1 MSLFEKIKDRKQNLT
16 EQSRGSGFSNRNR
29 KDITKILSKIGE
41 DPKGTANKVLQ
52 SSSKSVTAPKP
63 DEVASAKALLRNKK
77 KQQNQQIAKNR
88 AEGDKLLQDI
98 NKRKSAD
105 LTRADAINRA
115 MGTSGSTEGAAGA
128 SGTKTV
134 KQSEVSKK
142 AQEFTKKINK
152 KNKNRTF
159 FDPEK
164 AKEARKNLIA
174 KRKEYGIDRKG
185 NIPGS
190 GVERYA
196 RKTKQLSSGS
206 NLPVKITKADKDLAK
221 TRLTNKYGRRLGRTR
236 NKNMDTF
243 AQVKAKIDAKN
254 PTYKSPLTGG
264 QLPNIGS
271 PESQVKR
278 LDPNLYKDAK
288 KLKGIKSKYYQ
299 GTVSPDGTIKPKTVL
314 KRVKP
319 TATNP
324 SGFEPVDTET
334 KKGRRIFKKKYVSTA
349 NLLDPTPKPKSS
361 TTKPNLFSR
370 IKNFVK
376 GEPKIPSDYNLVRGT
391 KDQPLSVTRKVYK
404 GKLGA
409 VRKFVDKL
417 PRKYKLAGTALIATA
432 AAVPSIKKAFAP
444 KPEKKSYTVANKT
457 LKLDTGKKNT

>member
-16 EQSRGSGFSNRNR
+16 EQSRGSGFTNRNR

-77 KQQNQQIAKNR
+77 KQQNQQIAKNK

-105 LTRADAINRA
+105 LTRADAINRS

-142 AQEFTKKINK
+142 AQEFTKEINK

-254 PTYKSPLTGG
+254 PTYKSPITGG
-264 QLPNIGS
+264 QLPIPGS
-271 PESQVKR
+271 VA
-278 LDPNLYKDAK
+278 NYKDPTDDFMKRIRKASIEDPQGLK
-288 KLKGIKSKYYQ
+288 KA
-299 GTVSPDGTIKPKTVL
+299 VDNFPDYPETVL

-319 TATNP
+319 TKKNP
-324 SGFEPVDTET
+324 SGFQPVDTQT

-349 NLLDPTPKPKSS
+349 NLLDPPKPKPS
-361 TTKPNLFSR
+361 TKPNLFSR

-376 GEPKIPSDYNLVRGT
+376 GEPKIPSDYKLLRGT
-391 KDQPLSVTRKVYK
+391 PDQPLAVTRKVYK

-417 PRKYKLAGTALIATA
+417 PRRYKIAGTALLATA
-432 AAVPSIKKAFAP
+432 AAVPTIKKAFAP

>member
-164 AKEARKNLIA
+164 
-174 KRKEYGIDRKG
+174 
-185 NIPGS
+185 
-190 GVERYA
+190 
-196 RKTKQLSSGS
+196 
-206 NLPVKITKADKDLAK
+206 
-221 TRLTNKYGRRLGRTR
+221 
-236 NKNMDTF
+236 
-243 AQVKAKIDAKN
+243 
-254 PTYKSPLTGG
+254 
-264 QLPNIGS
+264 
-271 PESQVKR
+271 
-278 LDPNLYKDAK
+278 
-288 KLKGIKSKYYQ
+288 
-299 GTVSPDGTIKPKTVL
+299 
-314 KRVKP
+314 
-319 TATNP
+319 
-324 SGFEPVDTET
+324 
-334 KKGRRIFKKKYVSTA
+334 
-349 NLLDPTPKPKSS
+349 
-361 TTKPNLFSR
+361 
-370 IKNFVK
+370 
-376 GEPKIPSDYNLVRGT
+376 
-391 KDQPLSVTRKVYK
+391 
-404 GKLGA
+404 
-409 VRKFVDKL
+409 
-417 PRKYKLAGTALIATA
+417 
-432 AAVPSIKKAFAP
+432 
-444 KPEKKSYTVANKT
+444 
-457 LKLDTGKKNT
+457 

>member
-376 GEPKIPSDYNLVRGT
+376 GEPKIPSEFVG
-391 KDQPLSVTRKVYK
+391 PHEYK
-404 GKLGA
+404 SEYGGPP
-409 VRKFVDKL
+409 V
-417 PRKYKLAGTALIATA
+417 G
-432 AAVPSIKKAFAP
+432 
-444 KPEKKSYTVANKT
+444 EANKVAG
-457 LKLDTGKKNT
+457 LEVQLDPS